1 MRHLMNN
8 TLDERQKLN
17 AGSAAII
24 TLFLVGLGCFGYVV
38 WDFISHGDI
47 TNPTVLIIM
56 LVTWGLFYLFYQVFG
71 NEAPKTMF
79 GRELETGP
87 SQVERRN
94 RRRSYLWDSLLS
106 AVFLTGLT
114 AAAMFVEPGVLDMVP
129 LPLSGTTLV
138 VVSLVAE
145 FIVTAV
151 IFFAISR
158 VMGEAASRRFER
170 KMAKLEAGE

>member
-1 MRHLMNN
+1 MNN
-8 TLDERQKLN
+8 SLDERQKLN

-38 WDFISHGDI
+38 WDFIAHGDI
-47 TNPTVLIIM
+47 TNPTVLVIM

-71 NEAPKTMF
+71 NEAPKTML

-87 SQVERRN
+87 SSAERRN

-114 AAAMFVEPGVLDMVP
+114 AAAMFVEPGVLDAVPVP
-129 LPLSGTTLV
+129 LTGGALI
-138 VVSLVAE
+138 VVSLAAE
-145 FIVTAV
+145 FLITAL
-151 IFFAISR
+151 IFFAISYT
-158 VMGEAASRRFER
+158 MGEVASRSFER